1 VDLGHGIGYPHVDI
15 LTAPTCLEYATNI
28 LSYAI
33 SGGFVRVNCSRRFYL
48 RLFSILSLAF
58 SPLALFS
65 QTPAPAIEI
74 GKFRLHKFEQPIGE
88 ESYTITHG
96 GNTLTLKSDFLFTDR
111 GTKVPL
117 SATLKAAD
125 DYTPQS
131 FIIKGNTSRASDIDS
146 EVEVSGSSTTIR
158 VSKETRTAIPPHQFF
173 TISGYAP
180 VALQMA
186 LMRYWRLHGSPAQL
200 PTLPVG
206 EVNIQD
212 RGAETIDVGGKSI
225 RVERYTVRGLIWG
238 LETLWM
244 DDHDNLA
251 ALVSTDAEFDAFEA
265 VREEYEPALPKF
277 VASAARDEMAALSEL
292 GQRLPGRR
300 TGTLAFVGATV
311 IVGTDQ
317 PPISEATIVTRDGKI
332 LAVGPKSEVTVPPDA
347 QLIDVSGKYLIPG
360 LWDMHAHYEQVEW
373 GPIYLAAGVT
383 TVRDVGN
390 EFDFIPP
397 VRDAVNSGK
406 ALGPHMLL
414 AGIVDGDSPY
424 AIGVT
429 RVNSPGDAQMWVQRY
444 HDAGFQQ
451 MKIYSSV
458 TSDNVKAICTD
469 AHQLGMTVTGHIP
482 QGMTAYDGVND
493 GMDQI
498 NHIQYIAN
506 LLRPKDYDSKKATP
520 AEFAKMIDSV
530 DVNSDA
536 GKQAVAFLKE
546 HNTVIDPTM
555 ALMEFM
561 QRPADVPAEKIE
573 PGVDHVAPEL
583 RQQLVNGGLPPDR
596 AATGQKSVQ
605 IELAIIGALHRA
617 GVRIVAGT
625 DQTVPGYSLYR
636 EIELYN
642 QAGFTP
648 MEALQAATIVPA
660 RVMNMDRESGSIEV
674 GKRADFDILDANP
687 LENIHN
693 IRSVRSVIANGVLYE
708 SAPLWESVG
717 FKP

>member
-1 VDLGHGIGYPHVDI
+1 
-15 LTAPTCLEYATNI
+15 
-28 LSYAI
+28 
-33 SGGFVRVNCSRRFYL
+33 VNRSHRSCL
-48 RLFSILSLAF
+48 RLFYILFLAF
-58 SPLALFS
+58 SPLVLFS
-65 QTPAPAIEI
+65 QTPSPASET
-74 GKFRLHKFEQPIGE
+74 GQFRLHKFEQPIGE
-88 ESYTITHG
+88 ESYTITRDG
-96 GNTLTLKSDFLFTDR
+96 STLRLKSDFLFTDR

-117 SATLKAAD
+117 SATLKAMD

-131 FIIKGNTSRASDIDS
+131 FIIKGKNSRSSDVDS
-146 EVEVSGSSTTIR
+146 EVVIKGSSATIR
-158 VSKETRTAIPPHQFF
+158 QGNETHTAIPAQMFF
-173 TISGYAP
+173 TSSGYAP
-180 VALQMA
+180 VAMQMA
-186 LMRYWRLHGSPAQL
+186 LMRYWRAHGSPSQL
-200 PTLPVG
+200 ATLPAG
-206 EVNIQD
+206 EVKIHD
-212 RGAETIDVGGKSI
+212 RGAETVDIGGRSI
-225 RVERYTVRGLIWG
+225 RMERYSVRGLIWG

-251 ALVSTDAEFDAFEA
+251 ALVSTDAEFDDFEA
-265 VREEYEPALPKF
+265 VREEYEPALSKF

-292 GQRLPGRR
+292 SQGLPGRR

-311 IVGTDQ
+311 INGTDQ
-317 PPISEATIVTRDGKI
+317 LPIVDATIVSRDGKI
-332 LAVGPKSEVTVPPDA
+332 VAVGPKSEVKLPPDA
-347 QLIDVSGKYLIPG
+347 QLIDVSGKYIIPG

-390 EFDFIPP
+390 EFDFITA

-424 AIGVT
+424 AIGIT
-429 RVNSPGDAQMWVQRY
+429 RVNSPADAQMWVQRY

-451 MKIYSSV
+451 IKIYSSV
-458 TSDNVKAICTD
+458 TSDNVKAICSD
-469 AHQLGMTVTGHIP
+469 AHRLGMTVTGHIP
-482 QGMTAYDGVND
+482 QGMNAYDGVND

-506 LLRPKDYDSKKATP
+506 LLRPKEYDSKKATP
-520 AEFAKMIDSV
+520 AEFAKMIESV

-536 GKQAVAFLKE
+536 GKQAVAFLRE

-555 ALMEFM
+555 ALMEFN
-561 QRPADVPAEKIE
+561 QRPADVPADKIE

-583 RQQLVNGGLPPDR
+583 REQLVNGGLPPDR
-596 AATGQKSVQ
+596 AATGQKIVQ
-605 IELAIIGALHRA
+605 TELALIGALHRA

-648 MEALQAATIVPA
+648 LEALQAATIVPA
-660 RVMNMDRESGSIEV
+660 RVMNVDRDSGSIEV

-693 IRSVRSVIANGVLYE
+693 IRSVRSVVANGVLHE